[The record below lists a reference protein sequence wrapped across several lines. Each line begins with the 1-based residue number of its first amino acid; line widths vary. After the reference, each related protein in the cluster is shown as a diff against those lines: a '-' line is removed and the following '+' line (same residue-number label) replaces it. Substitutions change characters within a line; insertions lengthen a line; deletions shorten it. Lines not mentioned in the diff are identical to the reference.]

1 MKKISYREAVSEA
14 IKEEMRRDES
24 VIMLGEDIGVYGGG
38 FGVTRGLI
46 DEFGSDRILETPI
59 SETAFTGA
67 AIGAAITGMRPIVE
81 YMFSDFAGVCFDQI
95 MNEAA
100 KIHYIYNGRLN
111 VPMVLRSA
119 AGAGTGASAQ
129 HSQSLETIMCHIPG
143 LKVVAP
149 STPYDAKGLLKTA
162 IRDNNPVVFQEEK
175 LLYDTDG
182 EVPEEEYL
190 IPFGRADIKKEGRD
204 ITLICYGRMV
214 GMCLEAAERLIKKGI
229 SAEVLDLRSLS
240 PLDTKAI
247 IASVMKTGRALI
259 VHEAVRFAG
268 FGAEVLS
275 TIVESEAFY
284 KLKAPVKRLGAAFCP
299 IPSAPKPETAVLPST
314 DRIEAEALKIVTGSC

>member
-299 IPSAPKPETAVLPST
+299 IPSASKPETAVLPST

>member
-14 IKEEMRRDES
+14 ITEEMRRDDS
-24 VIMLGEDIGVYGGG
+24 VIMLGEDIGTYGGG
-38 FGVTRGLI
+38 FGVTKGLI
-46 DEFGSDRILETPI
+46 EEFGSERILETPI

-100 KIHYIYNGRLN
+100 KIHYVYNGHLK
-111 VPMVLRSA
+111 VPMVIRSA
-119 AGAGTGASAQ
+119 AGAGTGAAAQ
-129 HSQSLETIMCHIPG
+129 HSQSLENIMCHIPG

-162 IRDNNPVVFQEEK
+162 IRDNNPVIFQEEK
-175 LLYDTDG
+175 LLYDTEG

-190 IPFGRADIKKEGRD
+190 IPLGKADVKKEGKD

-214 GMCLEAAERLIKKGI
+214 GMCLEAAKGLAKKGI
-229 SAEVLDLRSLS
+229 DAEILDLRSLS
-240 PLDTKAI
+240 PLDTESV
-247 IASVMKTGRALI
+247 IASVLKTGRALI
-259 VHEAVRFAG
+259 VHEAVKFAG
-268 FGAEVLS
+268 FGAEILS
-275 TIVESEAFY
+275 TIMESEAFY

-299 IPSAPKPETAVLPST
+299 IPSAPKLEAAILPSA
-314 DRIEAEALKIVTGSC
+314 DLIEMTAAEIIGKI